1 MRTNADAHYV
11 ILGDDIVLRG
21 RALAT
26 EYKRIMSDLGV
37 SISEA
42 KSHVSKDTFEFAK
55 IWSHKGQNVSGFPIV
70 GLAETLRKPLE
81 LAALLVF
88 EAPRKGYL
96 SSIDPCTVST
106 FFLPI
111 ALWNTCPSRQAVW
124 YADKTAWYFSFLS
137 SLVTKDY
144 GWAKYIAQTAGLVT
158 SPLIA
163 HKLFSQTL
171 RDKWAKQLDKTLWD
185 FQDFGFALFERIR
198 VLPPFKSTWDPKAW
212 PGRMSATGIEF
223 TSAAKHIPI
232 FSAIQTE
239 GKVVYSDY
247 FQQKLES
254 QDLQLTL
261 EEIGALRLSPRPQ
274 LKGFVPLRAKEN
286 IRTLSLISRDFN
298 LDLMNK
304 RSEITVDANLMHVV

>member
-1 MRTNADAHYV
+1 MRVNADAHYV

-111 ALWNTCPSRQAVW
+111 AL
-124 YADKTAWYFSFLS
+124 
-137 SLVTKDY
+137 
-144 GWAKYIAQTAGLVT
+144 
-158 SPLIA
+158 
-163 HKLFSQTL
+163 
-171 RDKWAKQLDKTLWD
+171 
-185 FQDFGFALFERIR
+185 
-198 VLPPFKSTWDPKAW
+198 
-212 PGRMSATGIEF
+212 
-223 TSAAKHIPI
+223 
-232 FSAIQTE
+232 
-239 GKVVYSDY
+239 
-247 FQQKLES
+247 
-254 QDLQLTL
+254 
-261 EEIGALRLSPRPQ
+261 
-274 LKGFVPLRAKEN
+274 
-286 IRTLSLISRDFN
+286 
-298 LDLMNK
+298 
-304 RSEITVDANLMHVV
+304 